1 MKDETF
7 FLLSQTLSDVAG
19 PNPLMFL
26 LPSSSNVGKQK
37 TKTIHVNKKSGKKK
51 TKTGFHNQRN
61 VSVLIQHKAAEEK

>member
-37 TKTIHVNKKSGKKK
+37 TKTIHVNKKSGKKNK
-51 TKTGFHNQRN
+51 NRL
-61 VSVLIQHKAAEEK
+61 S